1 MQHDTN
7 DTSDFSA
14 WIGRTEANE
23 DFIAPAPARQAA
35 VTLGHDPAAFREGTA
50 LPALWHWFHFPLL
63 TPQAL
68 LAEDG
73 HEQRGAFMPPVPLPR
88 RMFAGARMRFLA
100 PLRIGAPARLE
111 RTIRSIADKT
121 GRTGRLV
128 FTTVVV
134 RITQGGATCIEE
146 EQDIVY
152 RGHGEPVPA
161 PAVLPQEPLPEGGFG
176 AEVVADAALLFRFSA
191 LTWNA
196 HRIHLDR
203 DWCRDVEGYPGL
215 IVHGPLQAVLLA
227 GLAEARAG
235 GALAGFEFRS
245 EAPIFDL
252 APFHLRGTP
261 ADGGF
266 DLETRR
272 SDGVIAM
279 RARARRV

>member
-1 MQHDTN
+1 MQHDATE
-7 DTSDFSA
+7 TSDFSA
-14 WIGRTEANE
+14 WIDRTESVE

-35 VTLGHDPAAFREGTA
+35 ATLGRDPATFRDGTA
-50 LPALWHWFHFPLL
+50 LPPLWHWFHFPSL
-63 TPQAL
+63 TPQAA

-88 RMFAGARMRFLA
+88 RMFAGGRMRFLA

-111 RTIRSIADKT
+111 RTIRAITEKT

-128 FTTVVV
+128 FTTVAIRVS
-134 RITQGGATCIEE
+134 QGGATCIEE

-161 PAVLPQEPLPEGGFG
+161 PAVLPPEPLPAGAFG
-176 AEVVADAALLFRFSA
+176 ATVNPEAALLFRFSA

-196 HRIHLDR
+196 HRIHYDR
-203 DWCRDVEGYPGL
+203 DYCTQVEGYPGV

-227 GLAEARAG
+227 GLAMDHAG
-235 GALAGFEFRS
+235 APLTGFEFRS

-252 APFHLRGTP
+252 APFELFGAP
-261 ADGGF
+261 ADGGLA
-266 DLETRR
+266 LETRR
-272 SDGVIAM
+272 SDRVVAM
-279 RARARRV
+279 RATARHG